1 MVVAI
6 NRKKVEKKRT
16 KRFTRFESED
26 YPHKLRPSWRHLHGI
41 DNRMR
46 RKFRGQKQLVQIG
59 YRNNRRTRYC
69 AKDGLKR
76 FQVTNAADL
85 EVLLMNNRV
94 FAGTLA
100 SNISSQKRASLI
112 KRAAELD
119 VKLTNP
125 KARVTKEEK
134 KKAN

>member
-6 NRKKVEKKRT
+6 NRKRVEKKRT

-26 YPHKLRPSWRHLHGI
+26 YPHKLRPSWRKPHGI

-46 RKFRGQKQLVQIG
+46 RKFKGNKPLVQIG
-59 YRNNRRTRYC
+59 YRNNRNTRYA

-76 FQVTNAADL
+76 FLVTNAADL
-85 EVLLMNNRV
+85 EILLMNNRAY
-94 FAGTLA
+94 AGTIA
-100 SNISSQKRASLI
+100 HNISGRKRAVLI